1 MTKSLVVSADSC
13 LVCICIT
20 QSKSKIIAK
29 IDKDFLNCIK
39 RYFVAR
45 FLKFKVFKVYF
56 LFLYFRANNILLKVG
71 SINEMFRMPF
81 LIEDLPFSLTSEL
94 EFSNRKIRT
103 RTCLSEAYILRNMNI
118 LSRSLEQLVHLEW
131 NGTHKQ
137 NRIVSLNT
145 SLLQFSFK

>member
-45 FLKFKVFKVYF
+45 FLKFKTFYF

-94 EFSNRKIRT
+94 EFSKRKIRT
-103 RTCLSEAYILRNMNI
+103 RTRLSEAYILRNMNI